1 MQPQAQPTLLT
12 ENRKSLIIFP
22 PIKKVKCPYTLYV
35 VLDVKGYAEIK
46 HYEKKS
52 FQSTIHNIQYLNSSK
67 VIISL
72 M

>member
-35 VLDVKGYAEIK
+35 MLDVKGYAEIK

-52 FQSTIHNIQYLNSSK
+52 FQTISYTIILNTS
-67 VIISL
+67 
-72 M
+72 